1 MEDTETPSPNY
12 TQEEY
17 YHLKRVIKR
26 RLCEEYSKL
35 VRLGFK
41 PDRSKL
47 RQKHT
52 IKRKRT
58 EYPCKTTVNQ
68 WINKLSPTKPVGSN
82 DASDL
87 EFLGIKVDFKFKAGL
102 PSSDLYFLGM
112 EVDFEYKAGLP
123 RFPERPQE
131 DLFEHL

>member
-1 MEDTETPSPNY
+1 MEDTETPPPNY

-17 YHLKRVIKR
+17 LLLKRATEH
-26 RLCEEYSKL
+26 RLCKEYIEL
-35 VRLGFK
+35 VMLGFR
-41 PDRSKL
+41 PNRSKL

-52 IKRKRT
+52 IKWT

-68 WINKLSPTKPVGSN
+68 WINKLSPIKPVGSN

-87 EFLGIKVDFKFKAGL
+87 EFLGIKVDFKCKAGL

-123 RFPERPQE
+123 RFPERP
-131 DLFEHL
+131 

>member
-1 MEDTETPSPNY
+1 MEDLETPPPNY

-17 YHLKRVIKR
+17 LLLKRETER
-26 RLCEEYSKL
+26 SLCGEYEKL
-35 VRLGFK
+35 VSLGFR
-41 PDRSKL
+41 PNRSKL
-47 RQKHT
+47 RQKYT
-52 IKRKRT
+52 IQRT

-68 WINKLSPTKPVGSN
+68 WINKLSPIKPVGSN

-87 EFLGIKVDFKFKAGL
+87 EFLGIKVDFKCKAGL

-123 RFPERPQE
+123 RFPERPQG
-131 DLFEHL
+131 DLFEHIQ